1 MNKTIKKI
9 LDDFEKGEGWQMRW
23 GMFNGYVYMKGNIT
37 ITLEEPSILIDGS
50 ELELDYQEH
59 HSLMRAISNV
69 DTQEREEKQQDLLNR
84 VKL

>member
-9 LDDFEKGEGWQMRW
+9 LDDFEKGEGWRMRW

-37 ITLEEPSILIDGS
+37 ITLEEASILIDGS
-50 ELELDYQEH
+50 ELELDYQEQ

-69 DTQEREEKQQDLLNR
+69 DTQKREEKQQDLLNR